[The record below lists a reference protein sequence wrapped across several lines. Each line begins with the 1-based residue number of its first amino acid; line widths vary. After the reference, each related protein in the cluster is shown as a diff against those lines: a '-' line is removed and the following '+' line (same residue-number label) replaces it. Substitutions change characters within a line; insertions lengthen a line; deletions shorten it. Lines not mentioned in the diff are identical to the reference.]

1 MLLGGRL
8 GAPAAVRRLRDIDVT
23 AGKRVRSRY
32 KALVRRRPARGA
44 TAADRT
50 ERRLQD
56 VDDSALIRGV
66 EAWRDGD
73 PDPATRAEL
82 EALLKERN
90 LSELRERF
98 ETELQFGTAG
108 LRGLVGA
115 GPNRMNRAVV
125 RRATAG
131 LAAYLLSTVP
141 DVTRRGVV
149 VARDGRRMSL
159 EFAEDTAA
167 VLAAAGIP
175 ALVREG
181 FTPTPLCAFLVH
193 RLGAS
198 AGVMVTASHN
208 PPAYN
213 GYKVYW
219 GNGAQIIPPHDEGI
233 ARAIAAIGPANSV
246 PLRDAGS
253 AREAGLRR
261 AIGPELDQAYL
272 EGVLGLRLHPGQGT
286 DLCIVYTPMHGV
298 GGPLLLEALH
308 RAGFERVYP
317 VPEQLEPDPAFPTVR
332 FPNPEEPGAMDLATA
347 LADRTGADLVL
358 ANDPD
363 ADRLAV
369 LSRDAGGRL
378 RALTGNELGV
388 VLGHYLLTTGRRR
401 ERPLVMSTIVS
412 SSQLGAMAP
421 RLGALYDE
429 TLTGFKW
436 IANRALERAATDGA
450 DFMFGYEEALGYT
463 VGTLVRDKDG
473 IGAAVVVAD
482 LAGWARARGMT
493 VIGYLETIQRE
504 FGVYVSRQKS
514 FTLPGT
520 SGAETISRIMDAFR
534 RDPPSRVGVR
544 AVETVKDYQART
556 RTTLGRSEPLALP
569 ASNVLTYGL
578 EGGAQVTLRPS
589 GTEPKIKYYFELPE
603 HLAPGED
610 VEAARAR
617 GEKNLI
623 QLERDF
629 LALAAARGQPQG

>member
-1 MLLGGRL
+1 L
-8 GAPAAVRRLRDIDVT
+8 D
-23 AGKRVRSRY
+23 
-32 KALVRRRPARGA
+32 
-44 TAADRT
+44 DRT
-50 ERRLQD
+50 
-56 VDDSALIRGV
+56 LIREV

-73 PDPATRAEL
+73 PDPVSRGEL
-82 EALLKERN
+82 QALLASGN

-98 ETELQFGTAG
+98 QAGLQFGTAG
-108 LRGLVGA
+108 LRGLLGA
-115 GPNRMNRAVV
+115 GPSRMNRAVV

-141 DVTRRGVV
+141 DAARRGVV
-149 VARDGRRMSL
+149 VARDGRRMSP

-167 VLAAAGIP
+167 VLAASGIP

-181 FTPTPLCAFLVH
+181 FTPTPLCAFLVR

-233 ARAIAAIGPANSV
+233 ARAIAAVGPASAI

-253 AREAGLRR
+253 AREGGLWRV
-261 AIGPELDQAYL
+261 IGPELDQAYL
-272 EGVLGLRLHPGQGT
+272 EGVLALRLHPGQGT
-286 DLCIVYTPMHGV
+286 DLCIVYTPLHGV
-298 GGPLLLEALH
+298 GAPLLLEALR
-308 RAGFERVYP
+308 RAGFDRVHP
-317 VPEQLEPDPAFPTVR
+317 VPEQLQTDPEFPTVR

-347 LADRTGADLVL
+347 LAERTGADLVL

-369 LSRDAGGRL
+369 LARDSGGRL
-378 RALTGNELGV
+378 RPLSGNELGV
-388 VLGHYLLTTGRRR
+388 VLGHYLLTAGPRR

-412 SSQLGAMAP
+412 SAQLGAMAP

-436 IANRALERAATDGA
+436 IANRALERAANDGA
-450 DFMFGYEEALGYT
+450 DFVFGYEEALGYT

-473 IGAAVVVAD
+473 IGAAMAVAD

-493 VIGYLETIQRE
+493 VFGYLEAIQRE
-504 FGVYVSRQKS
+504 FGVYVSRQRS
-514 FTLPGT
+514 FTLPGA
-520 SGAETISRIMDAFR
+520 SGAETIARVMDAFR
-534 RDPPSRVGVR
+534 RDPPPRVGTR
-544 AVETVKDYQART
+544 TVEVVKDYQART
-556 RTTLGRSEPLALP
+556 RTSMGKSEPLSLP
-569 ASNVLTYGL
+569 ASNVLSYAM

-603 HLAPGED
+603 RLAPEEG
-610 VEAARAR
+610 VEAARVR
-617 GEKNLI
+617 GEMELT

-629 LALAAARGQPQG
+629 LALAAARGQPQV